1 MVAWMRRW
9 LLRIDENVIEADIMP
24 HPAAELRCSPKGQ
37 VQLLP
42 GARTVM
48 DFNMDL
54 VEKYAPARK
63 ELWRPENRD
72 RALAEVRR
80 LAGIAPLAKLHKPSD
95 RRIGKIERPGYT
107 IEKII
112 LDFEPGIWLP
122 ALYFQPA
129 KATAPRILYVH
140 GNGKATDA
148 GPGGPIEKLV
158 LQGHPVLAPDIR
170 SCGEIGP
177 QPAREWGGSFYE
189 IFMAYKLGK
198 SFVGMRAED
207 ILVCARFLSE
217 VDTKAPAP
225 VRLIAV
231 ADAGPPALHAAAVE
245 QKLFAHLTLRDS
257 MTTWIPT
264 VRDPARPG
272 QLVQTVHGALQA
284 YDLADLLASFPKEA
298 LTVEEGAN
306 R

>member
-1 MVAWMRRW
+1 MAAWMRRW
-9 LLRIDENVIEADIMP
+9 LLGVDGNVIEADLKP
-24 HPAAELRCSPKGQ
+24 HPAGELRCSPKGQ

-63 ELWRPENRD
+63 ELWRPENRAK
-72 RALAEVRR
+72 ALAEVRR
-80 LAGIAPLAKLHKPSD
+80 LAGIGTLAKLPKPSD
-95 RRIGKIERPGYT
+95 RRVGRIERPGYT

-112 LDFEPGIWLP
+112 LDSEPGLWIP

-129 KATAPRILYVH
+129 KATAGRILYVH
-140 GNGKATDA
+140 GSGKATDA
-148 GPGGPIEKLV
+148 RPSGPIEKLV

-177 QPAREWGGSFYE
+177 QPAKEWGGSFYE

-225 VRLIAV
+225 VHLIAV
-231 ADAGPPALHAAAVE
+231 AEAGPPALHAATVE
-245 QKLFAHLTLRDS
+245 KHLFAHLTLRDS
-257 MTTWIPT
+257 MTTWVAT
-264 VRDPARPG
+264 VRDPTLPG
-272 QLVQTVHGALQA
+272 QLVQAVHGALQA
-284 YDLADLLASFPKEA
+284 YDLGDLLASLPKET
-298 LTVEEGAN
+298 LTVEAGSK
-306 R
+306 